1 MTLEVI
7 VLAAGKGTRM
17 HSALPKVLH
26 ELAGRALLDHVLDT
40 AAALEP
46 VRTHV
51 VCGHGAAAVREHRG
65 QAGDINWVEQ
75 AKQLGTGHA
84 VSQALPHVQPESTV
98 LVLYGDVPLIR
109 TETLRALLGARVS
122 DNLTLLTAKAIN
134 PTGYGRIVRDN
145 AGAIRAVVEEPDAT
159 EAERQISE
167 INTGFMAGTTE
178 GLRSWLG
185 KIDTANTQG
194 EYYLTD
200 VIGCAV
206 HSGVEVV
213 SVNCED
219 PFEIVGVNSR
229 ADLAKVERLFQSR
242 QAESLMDAG
251 LTLHD
256 PARFDLRGQL
266 AFEQDCVVDV
276 NVVMTGTVNL
286 GTRVSIGPNCQITD
300 SEIGNGVE
308 IRANS
313 IVEGA
318 KIADGCTVGPFARIR
333 PGTTLA
339 PGARVGNFVET
350 KNASLGEDSKANH
363 LAYVGDAQVGKR
375 VNIGAGVITCNYDGA
390 NKHQTVIGD
399 DAFIGS
405 NSALVAPVTVGE
417 GATVGAGSAVSR
429 DVPSGQLALT
439 RAEQKVRD
447 GWQRPQKK
455 KS

>member
-51 VCGHGAAAVREHRG
+51 ICGHGAAAVREHRG

-242 QAESLMDAG
+242 QAESLMNAG

>member
-242 QAESLMDAG
+242 QAESLMNAG

-333 PGTTLA
+333 PCTTLA

>member
-51 VCGHGAAAVREHRG
+51 ICGHGAAAVREHRG

>member
-178 GLRSWLG
+178 ELRSWLG

-242 QAESLMDAG
+242 QAESLMNAG

>member
-1 MTLEVI
+1 

-242 QAESLMDAG
+242 QAESLMNAG

>member
-1 MTLEVI
+1 M
-7 VLAAGKGTRM
+7 LAAGKGTRM

-145 AGAIRAVVEEPDAT
+145 AGAIRGIVEEPDAT

-242 QAESLMDAG
+242 QAESLMNAG